1 MKRKLKDT
9 AVPTIDVA
17 GVPAP
22 STEEL
27 SDRKRRQVLECI
39 KCINLNQPHCDLV
52 SRKPFKRFVPNLK
65 EVLSKRLFLMH
76 IKIGHL
82 PCLFTIAQHIG
93 QANPNCFALF
103 AQPDANSQKRPK
115 LELLFLL

>member
-1 MKRKLKDT
+1 MKRKLNDA

-52 SRKPFKRFVPNLK
+52 SRNPFKRFVHNLK

-76 IKIGHL
+76 TEIDHL

-93 QANPNCFALF
+93 
-103 AQPDANSQKRPK
+103 
-115 LELLFLL
+115 